1 MDSGNSELIENEFS
15 LGVDPPDIQL
25 MSKFCEYDVAHQM
38 SMKRNRT
45 VVLFSINV
53 GVNQPRLTRTYVE
66 RQND

>member
-53 GVNQPRLTRTYVE
+53 GVN
-66 RQND
+66 